1 MNRGIHEE
9 CDHLVQLA
17 KDKLKKSM
25 VADIESGKSVESKV
39 RISSG
44 MLLNKAQSHK
54 RAAHWKIGVSHIVT
68 CCASSSRKIVLR
80 EKMRLLLM
88 MSWRKGAEMRA
99 LTHKI

>member
-39 RISSG
+39 RTSSG
-44 MLLNKAQSHK
+44 MFLNKAQFGK
-54 RAAHWKIGVSHIVT
+54 
-68 CCASSSRKIVLR
+68 
-80 EKMRLLLM
+80 
-88 MSWRKGAEMRA
+88 
-99 LTHKI
+99 